1 MPCIS
6 PVRTLLPILLIAL
19 PTHSVSS
26 PFQALPAESSLL
38 TVAAVGDI
46 MMGSIYPES
55 AALPLDPEGFLRPF
69 EPTLRSAEMVF
80 ANLEGPLLE
89 GGTTSKCSRLPA
101 ASAASFNCFAFRVPP
116 LFGGVLRQAGFNV
129 VSLANNHAG
138 DFGEQGRSSTRA
150 VLDQL
155 GIRHVGSSR
164 EKYAATLMEV
174 RGKRIGLIGFAH
186 NDVSPNINDVESA
199 RDLVAKLKQK
209 SDLVIVSFH
218 GGGEGAAHQH
228 VPLGTECFLGESR
241 GDLRALTH
249 TVIDAGAD
257 LVLGHGPHVLRGM
270 EFYRRRLIVY
280 SMGNFFTYG
289 QFTLKGPTAL
299 TAIFLLQLA
308 PDGSFLQG
316 RIVPGRQVDPGG
328 PVPDTGGTSIRT
340 IQQLSE
346 ADFGRNSPLIAPD
359 GSFRAR
365 PEVTEPLL
373 HTATLLDSRSEP
385 APRVRSPHCRRSP
398 CSRDF

>member
-6 PVRTLLPILLIAL
+6 PVRALLPILLIAL

-26 PFQALPAESSLL
+26 PFQALPADSSLL

-46 MMGSIYPES
+46 MMGSTYPES

-69 EPTLRSAEMVF
+69 EPTLRSAELVF

-101 ASAASFNCFAFRVPP
+101 PSAAGFNCFAFRVPP

-186 NDVSPNINDVESA
+186 NDVSPTINDVESA

-218 GGGEGAAHQH
+218 GGGEGGGPPACTAGQR
-228 VPLGTECFLGESR
+228 VLLGGVAGGSSCLHPCGHRRWCRPGSRSRPACSPGHGVLQAQADRVLHGELLYLWSVHAERSHRLDGNLSIATRPRWFLS
-241 GDLRALTH
+241 
-249 TVIDAGAD
+249 AGAD
-257 LVLGHGPHVLRGM
+257 RAGATGG
-270 EFYRRRLIVY
+270 
-280 SMGNFFTYG
+280 
-289 QFTLKGPTAL
+289 
-299 TAIFLLQLA
+299 
-308 PDGSFLQG
+308 
-316 RIVPGRQVDPGG
+316 PGR
-328 PVPDTGGTSIRT
+328 
-340 IQQLSE
+340 
-346 ADFGRNSPLIAPD
+346 
-359 GSFRAR
+359 
-365 PEVTEPLL
+365 
-373 HTATLLDSRSEP
+373 SRSRYRGHLYPSHP
-385 APRVRSPHCRRSP
+385 AALG
-398 CSRDF
+398 SRLRQELTSDCAGWKLQS